1 MTLTAPARPRRVTF
15 VELSVYEN
23 TVPLVSGYLQAYATQ
38 DSRIAGSCA
47 FEFFTRGLRTDP
59 GELLDDLLARDSDV
73 YAFSCYIWNMGLV
86 RVLLDQLVARRPDA
100 WIILGGA
107 QVINHARQYIGPDVR
122 NVVVCNGEGEQPF
135 YEFLH
140 QVVSDRPDLSQV
152 SGVSYRGED
161 GELRTTEQP
170 PRMRTLDELPSP
182 FAQKLFDDGEYTFTV
197 LETNRGCPFHCGFC
211 FWGAATNSK
220 VYKFEEDRVRGDIE
234 WIAEHGVSSV
244 FIADANWGLSP
255 RDVDLSRHIVRCK
268 EEHGFPSS
276 MVIAAAKN
284 RPERVAEIT
293 EILVRGGLVTSQ
305 PISLQT
311 VNTEALHLI
320 DRQNIRETTYTDL
333 QRSLN
338 AKNISSFIELI
349 WPLPGESLATFKKG
363 IARLCRMEADTLTV
377 YPQLLLHNT
386 ALYDQR
392 ETFGVETE
400 RAPDPA
406 AEADVVVATRWV
418 DRADCEEGAW
428 FYYLVQSLYNARG
441 AFWLARYLDRSGI
454 QPYDEFFAA
463 ATRYWQRS
471 ENALSRFVADSV
483 STADNYDLLN
493 IGKAAH
499 LVLHSDRA
507 AFDRLLGE
515 FARAQPWWSDPAAR
529 FALDLDLVARP
540 YIYREPVQRPGL
552 ALAEARLTGA
562 TPTSLTIG
570 LPPGLEHLPVELG
583 LLPEGSP
590 APSELRFEHPGQG
603 KMPVPRH
610 RTMEQ
615 NAGYCHVMIQR
626 LRTLLPVCLPG
637 REAAAS
643 VPDAGGPGGA

>member
-1 MTLTAPARPRRVTF
+1 MTHVTF

-23 TVPLVSGYLQAYATQ
+23 TVPLVSGYLQTYACQ
-38 DSRIAGSCA
+38 DPALTDSCDFA
-47 FEFFTRGLRTDP
+47 FFSRGLREDP
-59 GELLDDLLARDSDV
+59 ETLLADLLARDSDV
-73 YAFSCYIWNMGLV
+73 YAFSCYIWNMGLI
-86 RVLLDQLVARRPDA
+86 RRLLGELLVRRPDA
-100 WIILGGA
+100 WFILGGA
-107 QVINHARQYIGPDVR
+107 QVIDHADQYIPAGTR

-140 QVVSDRPDLSQV
+140 QVALRDKPDLNRV
-152 SGVSYRGED
+152 SGISYRGPD
-161 GELRTTEQP
+161 GELVTTDKP
-170 PRMRTLDELPSP
+170 PRMQVLDDVPSP
-182 FAQKLFDDGEYTFTV
+182 FAAGLFDNGEYTFTV

-220 VYKFEEDRVRGDIE
+220 VYKFDEERVRGDIQ
-234 WIAEHGVSSV
+234 WIAEHGIVSV

-255 RDVDLSRHIVRCK
+255 RDVELSRHIVQCK
-268 EEHGFPSS
+268 EEFGFPTSL
-276 MVIAAAKN
+276 VIAAAKN

-293 EILVRGGLVTSQ
+293 EVLVRGGLVTSQ

-311 VNTEALHLI
+311 VNPEALRLI

-338 AKNISSFIELI
+338 SKNISSFIELI
-349 WPLPGESLATFKKG
+349 WPLPGDTLETFRAG
-363 IARLCRMEADTLTV
+363 VARLCRMEADTLTI

-392 ETFGVETE
+392 EIFGIETE

-418 DRADCEEGAW
+418 NRADCEEGTW
-428 FYYLVQSLYNARG
+428 FYYVVQSLYNARG
-441 AFWLARYLDRSGI
+441 AYWLARYLDRAGI
-454 QPYDEFFAA
+454 QPYDAFFAE
-463 ATRYWQRS
+463 ATRHWQAS
-471 ENALSRFVADSV
+471 NDELSRFVANSV

-499 LVLHSDRA
+499 LVLHSHREQ
-507 AFDRLLGE
+507 FDRLLTG
-515 FARAQPWWSDPAAR
+515 FARTQEWWSDPAAR
-529 FALDLDLVARP
+529 LALDLDLVARP
-540 YIYREPVQRPGL
+540 YIYREPVRPPGVPL
-552 ALAEARLTGA
+552 SEARLLETDDSA
-562 TPTSLTIG
+562 LTIA
-570 LPPGLEHLPVELG
+570 LPPRHERLPVDLG
-583 LLPEGSP
+583 LLPEGTPVST
-590 APSELRFEHPGQG
+590 AVRFEHPGQG

-626 LRTLLPVCLPG
+626 LRTLLPLCRPLDSVGTKGSGGG
-637 REAAAS
+637 RAA
-643 VPDAGGPGGA
+643 